1 MDEILANAP
10 AITIAV
16 TTIACIGATELIKR
30 LANQDVKGAT
40 TIVISAIIGVVV
52 AITTGATWYV
62 GLALGLAASGVMTG
76 LSQVAGANQPN
87 QESTSNQQGNSQNK
101 SQADAHNNQVG
112 NSAK

>member
-10 AITIAV
+10 AITVAV

-30 LANQDVKGAT
+30 LANKDAKGAT

-62 GLALGLAASGVMTG
+62 VLALGLAASGVMTG

-87 QESTSNQQGNSQNK
+87 QNATSNQNGDGQDQPKAN
-101 SQADAHNNQVG
+101 A
-112 NSAK
+112 